1 MNDTAIKN
9 FCMWARREL
18 MAGVKAKA
26 HYYGIREDGY
36 EPVETEVLHG
46 EVVLTPEER
55 KQRKGLIQLYE
66 AKDKN
71 YGAFI
76 EQAAYTW
83 FNRIMA
89 IRFMELN
96 DKLPSHTRIFSL
108 NDGSFGSQA
117 VAEALDIQIEGVDQA
132 RVLEYKQAGDDE
144 ALFRHLFLVQCNEL
158 SSCMPQVFDPV
169 GSALELLLPNGL
181 LRKGS
186 VIERMVADIPE
197 EDWRE
202 GVEIVG
208 WMYQYYNAERK
219 DEVFASF
226 KKGKK
231 ADKESIAPATQLFT
245 PPWIV
250 QYLTD
255 NSLGRLWMLNHPNS
269 KLVDQMKYYLA
280 PDEESHEVPQKVES
294 PEEITICDPACGSG
308 HILVYAFDLLAAMY
322 EEAGYSHRDIPR
334 LVLENN
340 LTGFEIDPRAAE
352 MASFALTMK
361 GCEWDRRFLRR
372 DVQPEI
378 VVLQSVVFE
387 PEELDLL
394 PELAGEK
401 KLLDTLAHLSE
412 CGSLFLPT
420 DEEVAV
426 LRQSL
431 EKLQAR
437 ASLFSAKAEEKLVQA
452 IYLCEQLQRKFS
464 VTIANPP
471 YMGSS
476 NMDKWLAKW
485 TAKHYTDTKRDLCTC
500 FIERG
505 FSLAVSEGYSSMITM
520 QSWMFLGSFE
530 AMRKHLI
537 DNVSIAEMA
546 HLGTRAFASIGGEV
560 VSTTATVVA
569 NKKVDV
575 PGEYLRL
582 IDFENERE
590 KEAAIIEAIDNPDC
604 GWFYRRRAE
613 DFKVIPG
620 SPIAYWAS
628 DAILEAFKTDC
639 TFKSITNPRVGMQT
653 GDNERFLRE
662 WWEVSRQDESLN
674 STSQLEFNRS
684 KAKWAAY
691 NKGGSFRK
699 WYGNLDYVLNWEN
712 EGYAIRLLEDGE
724 KRTFSVLP
732 QDRRFVPTV
741 TWSDVTSSSTHF
753 RYRPSGSL
761 YDIKGMSCFPSET
774 MKLPVLG
781 FANSSVASAMLKIL
795 SPTMNNQV
803 GDVGKLPILFLD
815 SDERIK
821 RISKCVAECVEES
834 RKDWDLQET
843 SWNFVRSPLM
853 TYSGKQDETTIEYNI
868 LSREWAIRTINAIAQ
883 AYSQECNLDLDN
895 QAKWRLAL
903 NNAELAVR
911 YGKWSL
917 DRTTF
922 ICLSEIANQPYVS
935 GGWLYK
941 NYAPSDLLRRENNTV
956 ELLRMNIPNAQV
968 ATFDF
973 DDKERQQKFKNYS
986 PKDIKQV
993 LLNWAIT
1000 VANGKEQRDIPISFI
1015 DGISSTDCQRLSID
1029 LSKYR
1034 LV

>member
-18 MAGVKAKA
+18 IAGVQAKA

-36 EPVETEVLHG
+36 EPAAVEVLHG
-46 EVVLTPEER
+46 EVVLTPEEH
-55 KQRKGLIQLYE
+55 KQREGLIQLYE
-66 AKDKN
+66 SKDKN
-71 YGAFI
+71 YEAFI

-96 DKLPSHTRIFSL
+96 DRLPSHTRMFSF

-117 VAEALDIQIEGVDQA
+117 VKEALDIQIEGVDQA
-132 RVLEYKQAGDDE
+132 RVIEYKQASDDE
-144 ALFRHLFLVQCNEL
+144 ALFRYLFLEQCNEL

-169 GSALELLLPNGL
+169 GSALELLLPDGL
-181 LRKGS
+181 LRRGS
-186 VIERMVADIPE
+186 VIERMVAEIPE

-226 KKGKK
+226 KKGKR
-231 ADKESIAPATQLFT
+231 ADKESIAPVTQLFT
-245 PPWIV
+245 PSWIV
-250 QYLTD
+250 QYLTE

-269 KLVDQMKYYLA
+269 KLVDHMKYYLA
-280 PDEESHEVPQKVES
+280 PDEESHEISQKVDS
-294 PEEITICDPACGSG
+294 PEVITVCDPACGSG
-308 HILVYAFDLLAAMY
+308 HILVYAFDLFAAMY
-322 EEAGYSHRDIPR
+322 EEAGYLHRDIPR

-372 DVQPEI
+372 NVQPEI
-378 VVLQSVVFE
+378 VVLQSIVFE

-401 KLLDTLAHLSE
+401 KLLDALAHLSE

-431 EKLQAR
+431 EKLQAG
-437 ASLFSAKAEEKLVQA
+437 ASLFSGKSEEKLSQA
-452 IYLCEQLQRKFS
+452 IYSCEQLQRKFS

-485 TAKHYTDTKRDLCTC
+485 TTKHYADTKRDLCAC

-505 FSLAVSEGYSSMITM
+505 FSLAVPEGYSSMITM

-530 AMRKHLI
+530 AMRKRLI
-537 DNVSIAEMA
+537 DNVSIVEMA

-613 DFKVIPG
+613 DFKAIPG

-628 DAILEAFKTDC
+628 DSVLSAFQFPSLGSVVDA
-639 TFKSITNPRVGMQT
+639 RVGLVS
-653 GDNERFLRE
+653 GNGPRFLRL
-662 WWEVSRQDESLN
+662 WHEVNKKKINYSASSDQINEG
-674 STSQLEFNRS
+674 
-684 KAKWAAY
+684 KWFPVQ
-691 NKGGSFRK
+691 KGGDYRL
-699 WYGNLDYVLNWEN
+699 WYGNNDYLINWEN
-712 EGYAIRLLEDGE
+712 DGWE
-724 KRTFSVLP
+724 VKNDNFDGTRVRSHNYNGSQAFKSGISWNSISSASFHC
-732 QDRRFVPTV
+732 RFVPSGFLFDAAGPLCEV
-741 TWSDVTSSSTHF
+741 VNANLFYVLGLMSSSVFKCFMDLINPTLNF
-753 RYRPSGSL
+753 PPGY
-761 YDIKGMSCFPSET
+761 IKAVPFI
-774 MKLPVLG
+774 
-781 FANSSVASAMLKIL
+781 SADDQRVYCLVQEQI
-795 SPTMNNQV
+795 NY
-803 GDVGKLPILFLD
+803 
-815 SDERIK
+815 
-821 RISKCVAECVEES
+821 S
-834 RKDWDLQET
+834 RGDWDLHET
-843 SWNFVRSPLM
+843 SWDFKRHPL
-853 TYSGKQDETTIEYNI
+853 
-868 LSREWAIRTINAIAQ
+868 
-883 AYSQECNLDLDN
+883 
-895 QAKWRLAL
+895 
-903 NNAELAVR
+903 V
-911 YGKWSL
+911 
-917 DRTTF
+917 
-922 ICLSEIANQPYVS
+922 
-935 GGWLYK
+935 
-941 NYAPSDLLRRENNTV
+941 
-956 ELLRMNIPNAQV
+956 
-968 ATFDF
+968 
-973 DDKERQQKFKNYS
+973 
-986 PKDIKQV
+986 
-993 LLNWAIT
+993 
-1000 VANGKEQRDIPISFI
+1000 
-1015 DGISSTDCQRLSID
+1015 
-1029 LSKYR
+1029 
-1034 LV
+1034 

>member
-9 FCMWARREL
+9 YCMWARREL
-18 MAGVKAKA
+18 IAGVQAKA

-36 EPVETEVLHG
+36 EPAETEVLHG

-55 KQRKGLIQLYE
+55 KQREGLIQLYE
-66 AKDKN
+66 GKDKN
-71 YGAFI
+71 YEAFI

-132 RVLEYKQAGDDE
+132 RVIEYKQAGDDE

-269 KLVDQMKYYLA
+269 RLTDHMKYYIA

-294 PEEITICDPACGSG
+294 LEEITVCDPACGSG
-308 HILVYAFDLLAAMY
+308 HILIYAFDLLAAMY

-372 DVQPEI
+372 NVQPEI

-401 KLLDTLAHLSE
+401 KLLDALAHLSE

-420 DEEVAV
+420 DENVAI

-431 EKLQAR
+431 ERLQAG
-437 ASLFSAKAEEKLVQA
+437 ASLFSGKAEEKLSQA
-452 IYLCEQLQRKFS
+452 ICLCEQLQRKFS
-464 VTIANPP
+464 VVVANPP

-476 NMDKWLAKW
+476 NMNKWLARW
-485 TAKHYTDTKRDLCTC
+485 TAKHYADAKRDLCTC

-505 FSLAVSEGYSSMITM
+505 FSLAMSEGYSSMITM

-530 AMRKHLI
+530 TMRKRLI
-537 DNVSIAEMA
+537 DNVSIVAMA
-546 HLGTRAFASIGGEV
+546 HLGTRAFSSIGGEV

-569 NKKVDV
+569 NRKIDV
-575 PGEYLRL
+575 LGEYLRL
-582 IDFENERE
+582 VDFENERE
-590 KEAAIIEAIDNPDC
+590 KEAAIVEAIDNPDC

-613 DFKVIPG
+613 DFKVISG
-620 SPIAYWAS
+620 SPITYWAS
-628 DAILEAFKTDC
+628 DAVLDAFRFSKQLRELGQ
-639 TFKSITNPRVGMQT
+639 PRQGLAT
-653 GDNERFLRE
+653 GENARFVRE
-662 WWEVSRQDESLN
+662 WWEPSIDREMFDCPSIEDSI
-674 STSQLEFNRS
+674 RS
-684 KAKWAAY
+684 GSKWFPY
-691 NKGGSFRK
+691 NKGGDFRK
-699 WYGNLDYVLNWEN
+699 WYGNNEFVVNWEN
-712 EGYAIRLLEDGE
+712 DGKE
-724 KRTFSVLP
+724 VREFAGSVVRNP
-732 QDRRFVPTV
+732 DYYFKSSI
-741 TWSDVTSSSTHF
+741 TWSKISSGSIAF
-753 RYRPSGSL
+753 RYKPEGHVFDVAGTS
-761 YDIKGMSCFPSET
+761 I
-774 MKLPVLG
+774 
-781 FANSSVASAMLKIL
+781 FADEDTLFYLQGLCNSSVIQAIASIL
-795 SPTMNNQV
+795 SPTLNFEV
-803 GDVGKLPILFLD
+803 GQIATYPIIESKEKENGVIRLVQKA
-815 SDERIK
+815 RG
-821 RISKCVAECVEES
+821 ISKE
-834 RKDWDLQET
+834 DWDFQET
-843 SWNFVRSPLM
+843 SWDFKRHPL
-853 TYSGKQDETTIEYNI
+853 
-868 LSREWAIRTINAIAQ
+868 
-883 AYSQECNLDLDN
+883 
-895 QAKWRLAL
+895 
-903 NNAELAVR
+903 V
-911 YGKWSL
+911 
-917 DRTTF
+917 
-922 ICLSEIANQPYVS
+922 
-935 GGWLYK
+935 
-941 NYAPSDLLRRENNTV
+941 
-956 ELLRMNIPNAQV
+956 
-968 ATFDF
+968 
-973 DDKERQQKFKNYS
+973 
-986 PKDIKQV
+986 
-993 LLNWAIT
+993 
-1000 VANGKEQRDIPISFI
+1000 
-1015 DGISSTDCQRLSID
+1015 
-1029 LSKYR
+1029 
-1034 LV
+1034 

>member
-9 FCMWARREL
+9 YCMWARREL
-18 MAGVKAKA
+18 IAGVQAKA

-36 EPVETEVLHG
+36 EPAETEVLHG

-55 KQRKGLIQLYE
+55 KQREGLIQLYE
-66 AKDKN
+66 GKDKN
-71 YGAFI
+71 YEAFI

-96 DKLPSHTRIFSL
+96 DRLPSHTRMFSF

-117 VAEALDIQIEGVDQA
+117 VKEALDIQIEGVDQA
-132 RVLEYKQAGDDE
+132 RVVEYKQASDDE
-144 ALFRHLFLVQCNEL
+144 SLFRYLFLAQCNEL
-158 SSCMPQVFDPV
+158 SICMPQVFDSV
-169 GSALELLLPNGL
+169 GSALELLLPDGL

-219 DEVFASF
+219 DEVFTSF

-245 PPWIV
+245 PHWIV
-250 QYLTD
+250 QYLTE

-269 KLVDQMKYYLA
+269 KLVDNMKYYLA
-280 PDEESHEVPQKVES
+280 PDEELHEIPQQVKS
-294 PEEITICDPACGSG
+294 PEEITVCDPACGSG
-308 HILVYAFDLLAAMY
+308 HILVYAFDLLALMY

-340 LTGFEIDPRAAE
+340 LIGFEIDPRAAE

-372 DVQPEI
+372 NVQPEI
-378 VVLQSVVFE
+378 VVLQNIVFE

-401 KLLDTLAHLSE
+401 KLLDALAHLSE

-420 DEEVAV
+420 DENVAV

-431 EKLQAR
+431 EKLQAE
-437 ASLFSAKAEEKLVQA
+437 ASLFSGKAEEKLIQA

-464 VTIANPP
+464 VIIANPP

-485 TAKHYTDTKRDLCTC
+485 TAKQYPDTKRDLCTC

-505 FSLAVSEGYSSMITM
+505 FSLAVPEGYSSMITM

-530 AMRKHLI
+530 AMRKRLI
-537 DNVSIAEMA
+537 DNVSIVEMA

-569 NKKVDV
+569 NRKVDV

-590 KEAAIIEAIDNPDC
+590 KEAAIIEAIDNSDC

-613 DFKVIPG
+613 DFKAIPG

-628 DAILEAFKTDC
+628 RSLIDIFMNQKKLSDFAAVKI
-639 TFKSITNPRVGMQT
+639 GMGT
-653 GDNERFLRE
+653 GKNDLFLRD
-662 WWEVSRQDESLN
+662 WWEISRCLLDVNLCSIDRLSESCG
-674 STSQLEFNRS
+674 
-684 KAKWAAY
+684 KWFPY
-691 NKGGSFRK
+691 NKGGDYRL
-699 WYGNLDYVLNWEN
+699 WYGNLQEVIWFDAEGRAKIQSMSGHREN
-712 EGYAIRLLEDGE
+712 GGRAYYFKEGITWTFISSGR
-724 KRTFSVLP
+724 FSV
-732 QDRRFVPTV
+732 RE
-741 TWSDVTSSSTHF
+741 
-753 RYRPSGSL
+753 RPSGSVFDVAGSMLFINEKEIFL
-761 YDIKGMSCFPSET
+761 Y
-774 MKLPVLG
+774 VLA
-781 FANSSVASAMLKIL
+781 FLSSNVSNYILKIL
-795 SPTMNNQV
+795 NPTLNYQAGNIKNLPVCIQDLNNV
-803 GDVGKLPILFLD
+803 DLLANKNIY
-815 SDERIK
+815 
-821 RISKCVAECVEES
+821 ISKE
-834 RKDWDLQET
+834 DWNSHET
-843 SWNFVRSPLM
+843 SWDFKYHPL
-853 TYSGKQDETTIEYNI
+853 
-868 LSREWAIRTINAIAQ
+868 
-883 AYSQECNLDLDN
+883 
-895 QAKWRLAL
+895 
-903 NNAELAVR
+903 V
-911 YGKWSL
+911 
-917 DRTTF
+917 
-922 ICLSEIANQPYVS
+922 
-935 GGWLYK
+935 
-941 NYAPSDLLRRENNTV
+941 
-956 ELLRMNIPNAQV
+956 
-968 ATFDF
+968 
-973 DDKERQQKFKNYS
+973 
-986 PKDIKQV
+986 
-993 LLNWAIT
+993 
-1000 VANGKEQRDIPISFI
+1000 
-1015 DGISSTDCQRLSID
+1015 
-1029 LSKYR
+1029 
-1034 LV
+1034 

>member
-9 FCMWARREL
+9 YCMWARREL
-18 MAGVKAKA
+18 IAGVQAKA

-36 EPVETEVLHG
+36 EPAAVEVLHG

-55 KQRKGLIQLYE
+55 KQREGLIQLYE
-66 AKDKN
+66 SKDKN
-71 YGAFI
+71 YEAFI

-89 IRFMELN
+89 IRFIELN
-96 DKLPSHTRIFSL
+96 DRLPSHTRMFSF

-117 VAEALDIQIEGVDQA
+117 VKEALDIQIEGVDQA
-132 RVLEYKQAGDDE
+132 RVIEYKQASDDE
-144 ALFRHLFLVQCNEL
+144 ALFRYLFLAQCNEL
-158 SSCMPQVFDPV
+158 STCMSQVFDPV
-169 GSALELLLPNGL
+169 GSALELLLPDGL
-181 LRKGS
+181 LRRGS

-245 PPWIV
+245 PHWIV
-250 QYLTD
+250 QYLTE

-280 PDEESHEVPQKVES
+280 PDWESHEVPQKVES
-294 PEEITICDPACGSG
+294 PEEITVCDPACGSG

-372 DVQPEI
+372 NVQPEI
-378 VVLQSVVFE
+378 VVLRSVVFE

-401 KLLDTLAHLSE
+401 KLLDILAHLSE
-412 CGSLFLPT
+412 CGSLFLPA

-431 EKLQAR
+431 EKLQAG
-437 ASLFSAKAEEKLVQA
+437 ASLFSGKAEEKLSQA

-464 VTIANPP
+464 VVVANPP

-476 NMDKWLAKW
+476 NMDKWLVKW
-485 TAKHYTDTKRDLCTC
+485 TAKHYADTKRDLCTC

-530 AMRKHLI
+530 AMRKRLI
-537 DNVSIAEMA
+537 DNVSIVEMA

-613 DFKVIPG
+613 DFKVISG
-620 SPIAYWAS
+620 SPITYWVSDTVMDLFLSCKPLAS
-628 DAILEAFKTDC
+628 FCRPIVGGQ
-639 TFKSITNPRVGMQT
+639 TN
-653 GDNERFLRE
+653 DNNRFVKY
-662 WWEVSRQDESLN
+662 WWEPTRASIFIS
-674 STSQLEFNRS
+674 
-684 KAKWAAY
+684 AKSVEDSILSGKKWFPL
-691 NKGGSFRK
+691 NKGGDYRK
-699 WYGNLDYVLNWEN
+699 WYGGYIYVINWEN
-712 EGYAIRLLEDGE
+712 AGEEIKAIGGSTSNSTYYFKELI
-724 KRTFSVLP
+724 
-732 QDRRFVPTV
+732 
-741 TWSDVTSSSTHF
+741 TWSRTSSGSISV
-753 RYRPSGSL
+753 RYIPGGIVFDTEGS
-761 YDIKGMSCFPSET
+761 YIIQESSS
-774 MKLPVLG
+774 LPIDYIQSFL
-781 FANSSVASAMLKIL
+781 NSSTALSFAMLL
-795 SPTMNNQV
+795 APTLHF
-803 GDVGKLPILFLD
+803 G
-815 SDERIK
+815 
-821 RISKCVAECVEES
+821 
-834 RKDWDLQET
+834 
-843 SWNFVRSPLM
+843 
-853 TYSGKQDETTIEYNI
+853 
-868 LSREWAIRTINAIAQ
+868 
-883 AYSQECNLDLDN
+883 
-895 QAKWRLAL
+895 
-903 NNAELAVR
+903 
-911 YGKWSL
+911 
-917 DRTTF
+917 
-922 ICLSEIANQPYVS
+922 LSEISKIPLYYSASYKVLTEIAKQNVLIAKNNWDDSEVS
-935 GGWLYK
+935 FQFEHHPL
-941 NYAPSDLLRRENNTV
+941 
-956 ELLRMNIPNAQV
+956 I
-968 ATFDF
+968 
-973 DDKERQQKFKNYS
+973 
-986 PKDIKQV
+986 
-993 LLNWAIT
+993 
-1000 VANGKEQRDIPISFI
+1000 
-1015 DGISSTDCQRLSID
+1015 
-1029 LSKYR
+1029 
-1034 LV
+1034 

>member
-9 FCMWARREL
+9 YCMWARREL
-18 MAGVKAKA
+18 IAGVQAKA

-36 EPVETEVLHG
+36 EPAETEVLHG

-55 KQRKGLIQLYE
+55 KQREGLIQLYE
-66 AKDKN
+66 GKDKN
-71 YGAFI
+71 YEAFI

-96 DKLPSHTRIFSL
+96 DRLPSHTRMFSF

-117 VAEALDIQIEGVDQA
+117 VKEALDIQIEGVDQA
-132 RVLEYKQAGDDE
+132 RVVEYKQASDDE
-144 ALFRHLFLVQCNEL
+144 SLFRYLFLAQCNEL
-158 SSCMPQVFDPV
+158 SICMPQVFDSV
-169 GSALELLLPNGL
+169 GSALELLLPDGL

-219 DEVFASF
+219 DEVFTSF

-245 PPWIV
+245 PHWIV
-250 QYLTD
+250 QYLTE

-269 KLVDQMKYYLA
+269 KLVDNMKYYLA
-280 PDEESHEVPQKVES
+280 PDEELREIPQQVKS
-294 PEEITICDPACGSG
+294 PEEITVCDPACGSG
-308 HILVYAFDLLAAMY
+308 HILVYAFDLLALMY

-340 LTGFEIDPRAAE
+340 LIGFEIDPRAAE

-372 DVQPEI
+372 NVQPGI
-378 VVLQSVVFE
+378 VVLQNIVFE
-387 PEELDLL
+387 PEEFDLI

-420 DEEVAV
+420 GEDVTV

-431 EKLQAR
+431 ERLQTG
-437 ASLFSAKAEEKLVQA
+437 ASLFSVKADEKLRQA

-464 VTIANPP
+464 VVVANPP

-485 TAKHYTDTKRDLCTC
+485 TAKQYSDTKRDLCTC

-505 FSLAVSEGYSSMITM
+505 FSLAVPEGYSSMITM

-530 AMRKHLI
+530 TMRKRLI
-537 DNVSIAEMA
+537 DNVSIVEMA

-604 GWFYRRRAE
+604 GWFYRRRAK
-613 DFKVIPG
+613 DFKAIPG

-628 DAILEAFKTDC
+628 DAVFEAFLNSNEFDTVAHPK
-639 TFKSITNPRVGMQT
+639 VGMQT
-653 GDNERFLRE
+653 SNNDKYLRL
-662 WWEVSRQDESLN
+662 WWEGDFQPTRKD
-674 STSQLEFNRS
+674 
-684 KAKWAAY
+684 KKWIKY
-691 NKGGSFRK
+691 LKGGEYRK
-699 WYGNLDYVLNWEN
+699 WYGNLSWLLLYKNNPQWILEQPNAKVLSEN
-712 EGYAIRLLEDGE
+712 MLEIP
-724 KRTFSVLP
+724 K
-732 QDRRFVPTV
+732 V
-741 TWSDVTSSSTHF
+741 TWTDLTSGKNSFRFAPSDSF
-753 RYRPSGSL
+753 
-761 YDIKGMSCFPSET
+761 YDISGHCFFPDEHT
-774 MKLPVLG
+774 QMVLLAY
-781 FANSSVASAMLKIL
+781 ANSSVFAYFL
-795 SPTMNNQV
+795 SLFNSTMHCQV
-803 GDVGKLPILFLD
+803 GDVARVPYFEPNKSSFNKVL
-815 SDERIK
+815 E
-821 RISKCVAECVEES
+821 ISKNQCLAS
-834 RKDWDLQET
+834 KRDWDSHET
-843 SWNFVRSPLM
+843 SWDFKRHPL
-853 TYSGKQDETTIEYNI
+853 
-868 LSREWAIRTINAIAQ
+868 
-883 AYSQECNLDLDN
+883 
-895 QAKWRLAL
+895 
-903 NNAELAVR
+903 V
-911 YGKWSL
+911 
-917 DRTTF
+917 
-922 ICLSEIANQPYVS
+922 
-935 GGWLYK
+935 
-941 NYAPSDLLRRENNTV
+941 
-956 ELLRMNIPNAQV
+956 
-968 ATFDF
+968 
-973 DDKERQQKFKNYS
+973 
-986 PKDIKQV
+986 
-993 LLNWAIT
+993 
-1000 VANGKEQRDIPISFI
+1000 
-1015 DGISSTDCQRLSID
+1015 
-1029 LSKYR
+1029 
-1034 LV
+1034 

>member
-1 MNDTAIKN
+1 MNDTTIKN
-9 FCMWARREL
+9 YCMWARREL
-18 MAGVKAKA
+18 IAGVQAKA
-26 HYYGIREDGY
+26 HYYSIREDGY
-36 EPVETEVLHG
+36 EPAAVEVLHG
-46 EVVLTPEER
+46 EEVLTPKER
-55 KQRKGLIQLYE
+55 KQREGLIQLYE
-66 AKDKN
+66 SKDKN
-71 YGAFI
+71 YEAFI

-96 DKLPSHTRIFSL
+96 DRLPSHTRMFSF

-117 VAEALDIQIEGVDQA
+117 VKEALDIQIEGVDQA
-132 RVLEYKQAGDDE
+132 RVIEYKQASDDE
-144 ALFRHLFLVQCNEL
+144 ALFRYLFLAQCNEL
-158 SSCMPQVFDPV
+158 STCMPQVFDPV

-245 PPWIV
+245 PHWIV
-250 QYLTD
+250 QYLTE

>member
-9 FCMWARREL
+9 YCMWARREL
-18 MAGVKAKA
+18 IAGVQAKA

-36 EPVETEVLHG
+36 EPAAVEVLHG

-55 KQRKGLIQLYE
+55 KQREGLIQLYE
-66 AKDKN
+66 SKDKN
-71 YGAFI
+71 YEAFI

-89 IRFMELN
+89 IRFIELN
-96 DKLPSHTRIFSL
+96 DRLPSHTRMFSF

-117 VAEALDIQIEGVDQA
+117 VKEALDIQIEGVDQA
-132 RVLEYKQAGDDE
+132 RVIEYKQASDDE
-144 ALFRHLFLVQCNEL
+144 ALFRYLFLAQCNEL
-158 SSCMPQVFDPV
+158 STCMSQVFDPV
-169 GSALELLLPNGL
+169 GSALELLLPDGL
-181 LRKGS
+181 LRRGS

-245 PPWIV
+245 PHWIV
-250 QYLTD
+250 QYLTE

-280 PDEESHEVPQKVES
+280 PDRESHEVPQKVES
-294 PEEITICDPACGSG
+294 PEEITVCDPACGSG

-372 DVQPEI
+372 NVQPEI
-378 VVLQSVVFE
+378 VVLRSVVFE

-401 KLLDTLAHLSE
+401 KLLDILAHLSE
-412 CGSLFLPT
+412 CGSLFLPA

-431 EKLQAR
+431 EKLQAG
-437 ASLFSAKAEEKLVQA
+437 ASLFSGKAEEKLSQA

-464 VTIANPP
+464 VVVANPP

-476 NMDKWLAKW
+476 NMDKWLVKW
-485 TAKHYTDTKRDLCTC
+485 TAKHYADTKRDLCTC

-530 AMRKHLI
+530 AMRKRLI
-537 DNVSIAEMA
+537 DNVSIVEMA

-613 DFKVIPG
+613 DFKVISG
-620 SPIAYWAS
+620 SPITYWVSDTVMDLFLSCKPLAS
-628 DAILEAFKTDC
+628 FCRPIVGGQ
-639 TFKSITNPRVGMQT
+639 TN
-653 GDNERFLRE
+653 DNNRFVKY
-662 WWEVSRQDESLN
+662 WWEPTRASIFIS
-674 STSQLEFNRS
+674 
-684 KAKWAAY
+684 AKSVEDSILSGKKWFPL
-691 NKGGSFRK
+691 NKGGDYRK
-699 WYGNLDYVLNWEN
+699 WYGGYIYVINWEN
-712 EGYAIRLLEDGE
+712 AGEEIKAIGG
-724 KRTFSVLP
+724 S
-732 QDRRFVPTV
+732 
-741 TWSDVTSSSTHF
+741 TSNSTYYF
-753 RYRPSGSL
+753 R
-761 YDIKGMSCFPSET
+761 
-774 MKLPVLG
+774 
-781 FANSSVASAMLKIL
+781 
-795 SPTMNNQV
+795 
-803 GDVGKLPILFLD
+803 
-815 SDERIK
+815 
-821 RISKCVAECVEES
+821 
-834 RKDWDLQET
+834 
-843 SWNFVRSPLM
+843 
-853 TYSGKQDETTIEYNI
+853 
-868 LSREWAIRTINAIAQ
+868 
-883 AYSQECNLDLDN
+883 
-895 QAKWRLAL
+895 
-903 NNAELAVR
+903 
-911 YGKWSL
+911 
-917 DRTTF
+917 
-922 ICLSEIANQPYVS
+922 
-935 GGWLYK
+935 
-941 NYAPSDLLRRENNTV
+941 
-956 ELLRMNIPNAQV
+956 
-968 ATFDF
+968 
-973 DDKERQQKFKNYS
+973 
-986 PKDIKQV
+986 
-993 LLNWAIT
+993 
-1000 VANGKEQRDIPISFI
+1000 
-1015 DGISSTDCQRLSID
+1015 
-1029 LSKYR
+1029 
-1034 LV
+1034 

>member
-1 MNDTAIKN
+1 MNDTTIKN
-9 FCMWARREL
+9 YCMWARREL
-18 MAGVKAKA
+18 IAGVQAKA
-26 HYYGIREDGY
+26 HYYSIREDGY
-36 EPVETEVLHG
+36 EPVAVEVLHG
-46 EVVLTPEER
+46 EVVLTPKER
-55 KQRKGLIQLYE
+55 KQREGLIQLYE
-66 AKDKN
+66 SKDKN
-71 YGAFI
+71 YEAFI

-96 DKLPSHTRIFSL
+96 DRLPSHTRMFSF

-117 VAEALDIQIEGVDQA
+117 VKEALDIQIEGVDQA
-132 RVLEYKQAGDDE
+132 RVIEYKQASDDE
-144 ALFRHLFLVQCNEL
+144 ALFRYLFLAQCNEL
-158 SSCMPQVFDPV
+158 STCMPQVFDPV
-169 GSALELLLPNGL
+169 GSALELLLPDGL
-181 LRKGS
+181 LRRSS

-245 PPWIV
+245 PHWIV
-250 QYLTD
+250 QYLTE

>member
-9 FCMWARREL
+9 YCMWARREL
-18 MAGVKAKA
+18 ITGVQAKA

-36 EPVETEVLHG
+36 EPAAVEVLHG

-55 KQRKGLIQLYE
+55 KQREGLIQLYE
-66 AKDKN
+66 SKDKN
-71 YGAFI
+71 YEAFI

-83 FNRIMA
+83 FNRVMA

-96 DKLPSHTRIFSL
+96 GRLPSYTRMFSF

-117 VAEALDIQIEGVDQA
+117 VKEALDIQIEGVDQA
-132 RVLEYKQAGDDE
+132 RVVEYKQASDDE
-144 ALFRHLFLVQCNEL
+144 ALFRYLFLAQCNEL

-169 GSALELLLPNGL
+169 GSALELLLPDGL
-181 LRKGS
+181 LRRGS
-186 VIERMVADIPE
+186 VIERMVAEIPE

-208 WMYQYYNAERK
+208 WMYQYYNTERK

-250 QYLTD
+250 QYLTE

-269 KLVDQMKYYLA
+269 RLVDHMKYYLS

-294 PEEITICDPACGSG
+294 PEEITVCDPACGSG
-308 HILVYAFDLLAAMY
+308 HILVYAFDLLALMY

-334 LVLENN
+334 LVLESN

-372 DVQPEI
+372 NVQPEI
-378 VVLQSVVFE
+378 VVLQSIVFE

-401 KLLDTLAHLSE
+401 KLLDALAHLSE

-420 DEEVAV
+420 DENVAV

-431 EKLQAR
+431 EKLQAE
-437 ASLFSAKAEEKLVQA
+437 ASLFSGKAEEKLIQA

-464 VTIANPP
+464 VIIANPP

-485 TAKHYTDTKRDLCTC
+485 TAKQYPDTKRDLCTC

-505 FSLAVSEGYSSMITM
+505 FSLAVPEGYSSMITM

-530 AMRKHLI
+530 AMRKRLI
-537 DNVSIAEMA
+537 DNVSIVEMA

-569 NKKVDV
+569 NRKVDV

-604 GWFYRRRAE
+604 GWFYRRRAK
-613 DFKVIPG
+613 DFKAIPG

-628 DAILEAFKTDC
+628 QRFVEVCTSCPAVGSIALPKT
-639 TFKSITNPRVGMQT
+639 GMTT
-653 GDNERFLRE
+653 GDNNRFLRF
-662 WWEVSRQDESLN
+662 WYEVSIAKCNFFAS
-674 STSQLEFNRS
+674 S
-684 KAKWAAY
+684 KQEANLSHAKWFPY
-691 NKGGSFRK
+691 LKGGNFRR
-699 WYGNLDYVLNWEN
+699 WYGNLANVINWEN
-712 EGYAIRLLEDGE
+712 DGYEIKNNVKSNGLYAASVRSED
-724 KRTFSVLP
+724 LY
-732 QDRRFVPTV
+732 
-741 TWSDVTSSSTHF
+741 F
-753 RYRPSGSL
+753 RPLISWTAVSSGSFCCRFTKKGALFDSGGSSL
-761 YDIKGMSCFPSET
+761 Y
-774 MKLPVLG
+774 
-781 FANSSVASAMLKIL
+781 VASNHFYYLALLNSCIASYSLGLMNPSLNFQPGDIAGIPLLIDDTSIVEGIVKENLLL
-795 SPTMNNQV
+795 S
-803 GDVGKLPILFLD
+803 
-815 SDERIK
+815 K
-821 RISKCVAECVEES
+821 R
-834 RKDWDLQET
+834 DWDSYET
-843 SWNFVRSPLM
+843 SW
-853 TYSGKQDETTIEYNI
+853 D
-868 LSREWAIRTINAIAQ
+868 
-883 AYSQECNLDLDN
+883 
-895 QAKWRLAL
+895 
-903 NNAELAVR
+903 
-911 YGKWSL
+911 
-917 DRTTF
+917 
-922 ICLSEIANQPYVS
+922 
-935 GGWLYK
+935 
-941 NYAPSDLLRRENNTV
+941 
-956 ELLRMNIPNAQV
+956 
-968 ATFDF
+968 
-973 DDKERQQKFKNYS
+973 FKNH
-986 PKDIKQV
+986 P
-993 LLNWAIT
+993 LC
-1000 VANGKEQRDIPISFI
+1000 AN
-1015 DGISSTDCQRLSID
+1015 
-1029 LSKYR
+1029 
-1034 LV
+1034 

>member
-9 FCMWARREL
+9 YCMWARREL
-18 MAGVKAKA
+18 IAGVQAKA

-36 EPVETEVLHG
+36 EPAETEVLHG

-55 KQRKGLIQLYE
+55 KQREGLIQLYE
-66 AKDKN
+66 GKDKN
-71 YGAFI
+71 YEAFI

-83 FNRIMA
+83 FNRVMA

-96 DKLPSHTRIFSL
+96 DRLPSHTRMFSF

-117 VAEALDIQIEGVDQA
+117 VKEALDIQIEGVDQT
-132 RVLEYKQAGDDE
+132 RVVEYKQTSDDE
-144 ALFRHLFLVQCNEL
+144 ALFRYIFLEQCNEL
-158 SSCMPQVFDPV
+158 STCMPQVFDPV
-169 GSALELLLPNGL
+169 GSALELLLPDGL

-245 PPWIV
+245 PHWIV
-250 QYLTD
+250 QYLTE

-269 KLVDQMKYYLA
+269 KLVGQMKYYLA

-294 PEEITICDPACGSG
+294 LEEITVCDPACGSG
-308 HILVYAFDLLAAMY
+308 HILIYAFDLFAAMY

-372 DVQPEI
+372 NVQPEI
-378 VVLQSVVFE
+378 VVLQSIVFE

-401 KLLDTLAHLSE
+401 KLLDALAHLSE

-420 DEEVAV
+420 DENVAV

-431 EKLQAR
+431 EKLQAE
-437 ASLFSAKAEEKLVQA
+437 ASLFSGKAEKKLIQA

-464 VTIANPP
+464 VIIANPP

-485 TAKHYTDTKRDLCTC
+485 TAKQYPDTKRDLCTC

-505 FSLAVSEGYSSMITM
+505 FSLAVPEGYSSMITM

-530 AMRKHLI
+530 AMRKRLI
-537 DNVSIAEMA
+537 DNVSIVEMA

-569 NKKVDV
+569 NRKVDV

-604 GWFYRRRAE
+604 GWFYRRRAK
-613 DFKVIPG
+613 DFKAIPG

-628 DAILEAFKTDC
+628 QRFVEVCTSCPAVGSIALPKT
-639 TFKSITNPRVGMQT
+639 GMTT
-653 GDNERFLRE
+653 GDNNRFLRF
-662 WWEVSRQDESLN
+662 WYEVSIAKCNFFAS
-674 STSQLEFNRS
+674 S
-684 KAKWAAY
+684 KQEANLSHAKWFPY
-691 NKGGSFRK
+691 LKGGNFRR
-699 WYGNLDYVLNWEN
+699 WYGNLANVINWEN
-712 EGYAIRLLEDGE
+712 DGYEIKNNVKSNGLYAASVRSED
-724 KRTFSVLP
+724 LY
-732 QDRRFVPTV
+732 
-741 TWSDVTSSSTHF
+741 F
-753 RYRPSGSL
+753 RPLISWTAVSSGSFCCRFTKKGALFDSGGSSL
-761 YDIKGMSCFPSET
+761 Y
-774 MKLPVLG
+774 
-781 FANSSVASAMLKIL
+781 VASNHFYYLALLNSCIASYSLGLMNPSLNFQPGDIAGIPLLIDDTSIVEGIVKENLLL
-795 SPTMNNQV
+795 S
-803 GDVGKLPILFLD
+803 
-815 SDERIK
+815 K
-821 RISKCVAECVEES
+821 R
-834 RKDWDLQET
+834 DWDSYET
-843 SWNFVRSPLM
+843 SW
-853 TYSGKQDETTIEYNI
+853 D
-868 LSREWAIRTINAIAQ
+868 
-883 AYSQECNLDLDN
+883 
-895 QAKWRLAL
+895 
-903 NNAELAVR
+903 
-911 YGKWSL
+911 
-917 DRTTF
+917 
-922 ICLSEIANQPYVS
+922 
-935 GGWLYK
+935 
-941 NYAPSDLLRRENNTV
+941 
-956 ELLRMNIPNAQV
+956 
-968 ATFDF
+968 
-973 DDKERQQKFKNYS
+973 FKNH
-986 PKDIKQV
+986 P
-993 LLNWAIT
+993 LC
-1000 VANGKEQRDIPISFI
+1000 AN
-1015 DGISSTDCQRLSID
+1015 
-1029 LSKYR
+1029 
-1034 LV
+1034 

>member
-9 FCMWARREL
+9 YCMWARREL
-18 MAGVKAKA
+18 IAGVQAKA

-36 EPVETEVLHG
+36 EPAAVEVLHG
-46 EVVLTPEER
+46 EVVLTPEEH

-96 DKLPSHTRIFSL
+96 DRLPSHTRMFSL

-117 VAEALDIQIEGVDQA
+117 VTKALDIQIEGVDQA
-132 RVLEYKQAGDDE
+132 RVIEYKQAGDDE
-144 ALFRHLFLVQCNEL
+144 ALFRYLFLTQCNEL

-186 VIERMVADIPE
+186 VIERMVADIHE

-245 PPWIV
+245 PHWIV
-250 QYLTD
+250 QYLTE

-269 KLVDQMKYYLA
+269 KLVDQMKYYIA

-294 PEEITICDPACGSG
+294 PEEITVCDPACGSG

-372 DVQPEI
+372 NVQPEI
-378 VVLQSVVFE
+378 VVLQSIVFE

-420 DEEVAV
+420 DDEVAV

-431 EKLQAR
+431 EKLQAG
-437 ASLFSAKAEEKLVQA
+437 ASLFSDKAEEKLSQA
-452 IYLCEQLQRKFS
+452 ICLCEQLQRKFS

-537 DNVSIAEMA
+537 DYVSIAEMA

-613 DFKVIPG
+613 DFKAIPG

-628 DAILEAFKTDC
+628 KNILNAFTEGSLL
-639 TFKSITNPRVGMQT
+639 KSFASSKQGLATS
-653 GDNERFLRE
+653 DNKRFLRM
-662 WWEVSRQDESLN
+662 WWEVSNEAIKFNAQNRQEA
-674 STSQLEFNRS
+674 FRS
-684 KAKWAAY
+684 GKKWFPIIR
-691 NKGGSFRK
+691 GGAFRK
-699 WYGNLDYVLNWEN
+699 WFGEYNEVVNWEN
-712 EGYAIRLLEDGE
+712 DGDE
-724 KRTFSVLP
+724 IKRSVLRKYP
-732 QDRRFVPTV
+732 YLNSPDFVVKNQTEYFKPAV
-741 TWSDVTSSSTHF
+741 TWSKISSDRASF
-753 RYRPSGSL
+753 RYAPRGMLFEVAGACLFADEATLQWLNAFCNSTVAAALLSL
-761 YDIKGMSCFPSET
+761 LSPTLNFEAGQIA
-774 MKLPVLG
+774 KLPVLRSSLVEADVDSLVLQLRAKSESDR
-781 FANSSVASAMLKIL
+781 AN
-795 SPTMNNQV
+795 N
-803 GDVGKLPILFLD
+803 
-815 SDERIK
+815 
-821 RISKCVAECVEES
+821 
-834 RKDWDLQET
+834 ET
-843 SWNFVRSPLM
+843 SWDFKRH
-853 TYSGKQDETTIEYNI
+853 
-868 LSREWAIRTINAIAQ
+868 
-883 AYSQECNLDLDN
+883 
-895 QAKWRLAL
+895 AL
-903 NNAELAVR
+903 L
-911 YGKWSL
+911 
-917 DRTTF
+917 
-922 ICLSEIANQPYVS
+922 
-935 GGWLYK
+935 
-941 NYAPSDLLRRENNTV
+941 
-956 ELLRMNIPNAQV
+956 
-968 ATFDF
+968 
-973 DDKERQQKFKNYS
+973 
-986 PKDIKQV
+986 
-993 LLNWAIT
+993 
-1000 VANGKEQRDIPISFI
+1000 
-1015 DGISSTDCQRLSID
+1015 
-1029 LSKYR
+1029 
-1034 LV
+1034 

>member
-1 MNDTAIKN
+1 MNDTTIKN

-18 MAGVKAKA
+18 IAGVQAKA

-36 EPVETEVLHG
+36 ESAAVEVLHG

-55 KQRKGLIQLYE
+55 KQREGLIQLYE
-66 AKDKN
+66 SKDKN
-71 YGAFI
+71 YEAFI

-96 DKLPSHTRIFSL
+96 DRLPSHTRMFSF

-117 VAEALDIQIEGVDQA
+117 VKEALDIQIEGVDQA
-132 RVLEYKQAGDDE
+132 RVIEYKQDSDDE
-144 ALFRHLFLVQCNEL
+144 ALFRYLFLAQCNEL
-158 SSCMPQVFDPV
+158 STCMPQVFDPV
-169 GSALELLLPNGL
+169 GSALELLLPDGL
-181 LRKGS
+181 LRRGS

-245 PPWIV
+245 PHWIV
-250 QYLTD
+250 QYLTE

-294 PEEITICDPACGSG
+294 PEEITVCDPACGSG

-322 EEAGYSHRDIPR
+322 EESGYSHRDIPR

-372 DVQPEI
+372 NVQPEI

-401 KLLDTLAHLSE
+401 KFFDTLAHLSE

-420 DEEVAV
+420 DEDVTV
-426 LRQSL
+426 LHRSL
-431 EKLQAR
+431 EKLKAG
-437 ASLFSAKAEEKLVQA
+437 ASLFSSKAEEKLIQA

-485 TAKHYTDTKRDLCTC
+485 TAKRYTDTKRDLCTC

-505 FSLAVSEGYSSMITM
+505 FALAMPEGYSSMITM

-530 AMRKHLI
+530 AMRKRLI
-537 DNVSIAEMA
+537 DNVSIVEMA

-560 VSTTATVVA
+560 VSTTVTVMA

-575 PGEYLRL
+575 PGGYLRL
-582 IDFENERE
+582 VDFENERE
-590 KEAAIIEAIDNPDC
+590 KEAAIIEAINDPDC
-604 GWFYRRRAE
+604 GWFYRRRVE
-613 DFKVIPG
+613 DFKAIPG
-620 SPIAYWAS
+620 APIAYWAS
-628 DAILEAFKTDC
+628 DAVRRSFSKGCRLVKFGKTSKGIITGNNERYIRYFWEIDHSALCKSASDVDVFTKYDFEWFPCSKGGNYKKWFGNTEAVINWKNNGEQVFFNARENQRHAQDYDDVLK
-639 TFKSITNPRVGMQT
+639 FKSSISWTSITSGIP
-653 GDNERFLRE
+653 
-662 WWEVSRQDESLN
+662 
-674 STSQLEFNRS
+674 
-684 KAKWAAY
+684 
-691 NKGGSFRK
+691 SFR
-699 WYGNLDYVLNWEN
+699 
-712 EGYAIRLLEDGE
+712 
-724 KRTFSVLP
+724 SVNHSLSEHAGMV
-732 QDRRFVPTV
+732 FVPYEQRRNN
-741 TWSDVTSSSTHF
+741 F
-753 RYRPSGSL
+753 FL
-761 YDIKGMSCFPSET
+761 AFC
-774 MKLPVLG
+774 
-781 FANSSVASAMLKIL
+781 NSSVARVIL
-795 SPTMNNQV
+795 SFLAPTLNVNA
-803 GDVGKLPILFLD
+803 GDIDKIPLLTTD
-815 SDERIK
+815 SEYVSRLSVECQE
-821 RISKCVAECVEES
+821 IS
-834 RKDWDLQET
+834 RRDWDSYET
-843 SWNFVRSPLM
+843 SWDFKRHPL
-853 TYSGKQDETTIEYNI
+853 
-868 LSREWAIRTINAIAQ
+868 
-883 AYSQECNLDLDN
+883 
-895 QAKWRLAL
+895 
-903 NNAELAVR
+903 V
-911 YGKWSL
+911 
-917 DRTTF
+917 
-922 ICLSEIANQPYVS
+922 
-935 GGWLYK
+935 
-941 NYAPSDLLRRENNTV
+941 
-956 ELLRMNIPNAQV
+956 
-968 ATFDF
+968 
-973 DDKERQQKFKNYS
+973 
-986 PKDIKQV
+986 
-993 LLNWAIT
+993 
-1000 VANGKEQRDIPISFI
+1000 
-1015 DGISSTDCQRLSID
+1015 
-1029 LSKYR
+1029 
-1034 LV
+1034 

>member
-132 RVLEYKQAGDDE
+132 RVIEYKQAGDDE

-269 KLVDQMKYYLA
+269 RLTDHMKYYIA
-280 PDEESHEVPQKVES
+280 PDEESHEVPHQMDS
-294 PEEITICDPACGSG
+294 PDEITVCDPACGSG

-372 DVQPEI
+372 NVQPEI

-412 CGSLFLPT
+412 CGSLFLPA
-420 DEEVAV
+420 DEDVAV

-431 EKLQAR
+431 EKLQVG
-437 ASLFSAKAEEKLVQA
+437 ASLFSDKAEEKLSQA
-452 IYLCEQLQRKFS
+452 IYLCEQLQQQFS
-464 VTIANPP
+464 VVIANPP

-505 FSLAVSEGYSSMITM
+505 LSLAISEGCSSMITM

-530 AMRKHLI
+530 SMRKRLI
-537 DNVSIAEMA
+537 DNASIVEMA

-560 VSTTATVVA
+560 VSTTATVIV
-569 NKKVDV
+569 NSRVDTS
-575 PGEYLRL
+575 GEYLRL
-582 IDFENERE
+582 VDFENESE

-628 DAILEAFKTDC
+628 DAVLSAFQFPSLGSVVDA
-639 TFKSITNPRVGMQT
+639 RVGLVS
-653 GDNERFLRE
+653 GNGPRFLRL
-662 WWEVSRQDESLN
+662 WHEVSKKKINYSASSEQINEG
-674 STSQLEFNRS
+674 
-684 KAKWAAY
+684 KWFPVQ
-691 NKGGSFRK
+691 KGGDYRL
-699 WYGNLDYVLNWEN
+699 WYGNNDYLINWEN
-712 EGYAIRLLEDGE
+712 DGWE
-724 KRTFSVLP
+724 VKNDNFDGTRVRSHNYNGSQAFKSGISWNSISSATFHC
-732 QDRRFVPTV
+732 RFVPSGFLFDAAGPLCEV
-741 TWSDVTSSSTHF
+741 TNANLFYVLGLMSSSVF
-753 RYRPSGSL
+753 
-761 YDIKGMSCFPSET
+761 KCF
-774 MKLPVLG
+774 MDLI
-781 FANSSVASAMLKIL
+781 N
-795 SPTMNNQV
+795 PTLNFPPGYVKAVPFVNT
-803 GDVGKLPILFLD
+803 
-815 SDERIK
+815 DEERVYCLVQEQINY
-821 RISKCVAECVEES
+821 S
-834 RKDWDLQET
+834 RDDWDFHET
-843 SWNFVRSPLM
+843 SWDFKRHPL
-853 TYSGKQDETTIEYNI
+853 
-868 LSREWAIRTINAIAQ
+868 
-883 AYSQECNLDLDN
+883 
-895 QAKWRLAL
+895 
-903 NNAELAVR
+903 V
-911 YGKWSL
+911 
-917 DRTTF
+917 
-922 ICLSEIANQPYVS
+922 
-935 GGWLYK
+935 
-941 NYAPSDLLRRENNTV
+941 
-956 ELLRMNIPNAQV
+956 
-968 ATFDF
+968 
-973 DDKERQQKFKNYS
+973 
-986 PKDIKQV
+986 
-993 LLNWAIT
+993 
-1000 VANGKEQRDIPISFI
+1000 
-1015 DGISSTDCQRLSID
+1015 
-1029 LSKYR
+1029 
-1034 LV
+1034 